1 MSTPPG
7 KPVDPVD
14 LGAYKSR
21 ERSEPHPSETENQPV
36 RSPYAP
42 KHASPLAPEQPRE
55 PASREHFQE
64 KWEPVFRPKMRPTKE
79 AGAHSVSGETQSAPE
94 RPAKPAAERH
104 AFSPAAERH
113 AFSTADR
120 RAPDIDGPRL
130 GPDAGPGAGRVSAP
144 PLFGEQEP
152 PDHAP
157 AAAFEARRAEYPA
170 HPEAP
175 LQPAESGGSR
185 RPERPAVQRG
195 DEIMSELDL
204 ERLEA
209 SLRWLQR
216 QETATRL
223 SRGTHP
229 FREATLAPHAP
240 HALRA
245 GGERSGELH
254 RPPLSLEPQ
263 RLAPPPLTS
272 RGDNLRGPLRILMAS
287 CVAAPF
293 LYYFFATG
301 SAPPAGPAPAPKL
314 ASVDSR
320 LVVAPPARP
329 SGAREAAPAP
339 APADEPRTPGE
350 SEAPPPTAE
359 PLPAT
364 RLPERE
370 AVAMLPPDPA
380 GAQAAPASLRALDPE
395 EIKLLIKQGEQFV
408 ATGDL
413 VTART
418 VLQRAAQAGDATAA
432 VALGATYDPTVLTR
446 LGVVGMGGA
455 DVEQARRWYQQAESL
470 GSAEA
475 TKQLRVLAGR

>member
-1 MSTPPG
+1 MNAIRS
-7 KPVDPVD
+7 
-14 LGAYKSR
+14 GAAR
-21 ERSEPHPSETENQPV
+21 ETR
-36 RSPYAP
+36 R
-42 KHASPLAPEQPRE
+42 
-55 PASREHFQE
+55 
-64 KWEPVFRPKMRPTKE
+64 
-79 AGAHSVSGETQSAPE
+79 GAAYP
-94 RPAKPAAERH
+94 
-104 AFSPAAERH
+104 FSAAERH

-130 GPDAGPGAGRVSAP
+130 CPDDGPGAGRVPAP
-144 PLFGEQEP
+144 PLFGEQELP
-152 PDHAP
+152 RSSAGSGIT
-157 AAAFEARRAEYPA
+157 RRAEHPA

-185 RPERPAVQRG
+185 RTERPAAQRG

-223 SRGTHP
+223 SRGAHP
-229 FREATLAPHAP
+229 FRQATLAPHAP
-240 HALRA
+240 HPPRA
-245 GGERSGELH
+245 GAERSGELH
-254 RPPLSLEPQ
+254 RSPLSLEPQ
-263 RLAPPPLTS
+263 RLAPPPLKS

-329 SGAREAAPAP
+329 SGAREAAPAS
-339 APADEPRTPGE
+339 APADEPRTPSE

-380 GAQAAPASLRALDPE
+380 GAQAAPPAMPCVRSIP
-395 EIKLLIKQGEQFV
+395 
-408 ATGDL
+408 
-413 VTART
+413 
-418 VLQRAAQAGDATAA
+418 
-432 VALGATYDPTVLTR
+432 
-446 LGVVGMGGA
+446 
-455 DVEQARRWYQQAESL
+455 RRS
-470 GSAEA
+470 SC
-475 TKQLRVLAGR
+475 